1 MTTLA
6 QAAGRLDAAIV
17 EAPGWR
23 RALLPPVVA
32 FAAALVLLSAVAV
45 YGGDPPLQAETWTSW
60 DSPIYVD
67 IAHNG
72 YEERACTPAETEQGA
87 KACGNFGW
95 FPLYPGLMVPLM
107 AAGISANAAG
117 VLVSTVCWLA
127 LLIVLWNGLLLPA
140 GGRSRLPALA
150 LAAVA
155 PGAVYFHTL
164 YPVAV
169 TALLLTV
176 ALVCLRTERWLGAGV
191 AGFLASAA
199 YPAATL
205 LAPVA
210 GLWLLAIAPAP
221 SWRERARRI
230 ALVCIPAA
238 GGFVAVLA
246 YAQIATGV
254 WDGYFGVQARFH
266 QGVHLP
272 LHNYAD
278 LVTPRLEGLGNVSI
292 FIAFQAWLTTALVL
306 AVLYATWRR
315 GPAVRPFDWLIVLWA
330 LAFWIVPL
338 MQNTVAYY
346 RTDALLVPVVVA
358 LTGLSRA
365 LVGAFALAA
374 AAVACGMTL
383 AFMQGVLV

>member
-1 MTTLA
+1 VSALA
-6 QAAGRLDAAIV
+6 QAAGRLDAAV
-17 EAPGWR
+17 LEAPGWR

-45 YGGDPPLQAETWTSW
+45 YGGESPLSAGTWTSW

-67 IAHNG
+67 IAEHG
-72 YEERACTPAETEQGA
+72 YQVTDCSPAEIQQGA
-87 KACGNFGW
+87 KACGNIGW
-95 FPLYPGLMVPLM
+95 FPLYPGLMVPLI
-107 AAGISANAAG
+107 AAGFSANAAG
-117 VLVSTVCWLA
+117 VLVSTACWLA

-155 PGAVYFHTL
+155 PGAYYFHTL
-164 YPVAV
+164 YPMAV

-176 ALVCLRTERWLGAGV
+176 ALVCLRRERWLGAGL
-191 AGFLASAA
+191 AGFLATTA
-199 YPAATL
+199 YPAAAL

-221 SWRERARRI
+221 AWRERARRI
-230 ALVCIPAA
+230 ALVCVPTVA
-238 GGFVAVLA
+238 GFVAVLA
-246 YAQIATGV
+246 YAQIATGQ

-266 QGVHLP
+266 HGIHLP
-272 LHNYAD
+272 FANYVD
-278 LVTPRLEGLGNVSI
+278 LATPRLEGLGHVSV
-292 FIAFQAWLTTALVL
+292 FLAFQAWLTTALVA

-315 GPAVRPFDWLIVLWA
+315 RGAVRPFDWLIVLWA

-338 MQNTVAYY
+338 MQNVVAYY

-365 LVGAFALAA
+365 LVGTFAVA
-374 AAVACGMTL
+374 AAVVAAGMTL